1 MRPENNSS
9 SFQVNQTEYPIM
21 MNELKNSKKKNSIE
35 EIISEFKK
43 SKIEEPLEKYKSQVV
58 PLEIELF
65 KNLNLEWGVDIISE
79 DIPLT
84 DNKKYYCHLIRTA
97 NPDPNKNNF
106 ILIHGF
112 ISSGMHYIGVLP
124 YLIKR
129 YNIFIPDTIGMGLS
143 ARPQVEF
150 TSSKQCEEYFI
161 KFYHVIIEYIFFR
174 KKYNVKEEYYLC
186 GHSLGGFFASRYM
199 LKYPKGIKKVL
210 LLSPLGITDYLKKDT
225 YMDGNMSCCF
235 CCVTKT
241 FPALFYPCK
250 LRLQSIYRCCCC
262 ARKPIK
268 KFYEEKVNFDLNE
281 IKRNK
286 DGTEF
291 KVDIDK
297 IAKILG
303 KLGILALEYPDDLY
317 SCVYYIFEL
326 PPTATKFPIENQ
338 ILSSNKIQIIFAFG
352 ETDFMDRDGAYR
364 LAKSNSDLYKV
375 FTVKDGD
382 HSFSMQNPKEL
393 CQIISQFFDE

>member
-1 MRPENNSS
+1 MRPENNNSS
-9 SFQVNQTEYPIM
+9 LEVYQTEYPIM

-79 DIPLT
+79 DIPLI
-84 DNKKYYCHLIRTA
+84 DDKKYYCHLIRTA
-97 NPDPNKNNF
+97 NPDPNKDNF

-150 TSSKQCEEYFI
+150 TSPKQCEEYFI
-161 KFYHVIIEYIFFR
+161 KFYHIIIEYIFFK

-186 GHSLGGFFASRYM
+186 GHSLGGFIASRYM

-210 LLSPLGITDYLKKDT
+210 LLSPCGITDYHRKDT
-225 YMDGNMSCCF
+225 NKDGNMSCCI
-235 CCVTKT
+235 CCVFKIL
-241 FPALFYPCK
+241 PALFYPCQ

-262 ARKPIK
+262 LRKPIK
-268 KFYEEKVNFDLNE
+268 DFYADKVNFDEDE

-291 KVDIDK
+291 KVDKEK
-297 IAKILG
+297 IADILG
-303 KLGILALEYPDDLY
+303 KLGILALKYPDDLY
-317 SCVYYIFEL
+317 HCAYYIFEI

-338 ILSSNKIQIIFAFG
+338 ILSLNKIQIIFVFG
-352 ETDFMDRDGAYR
+352 ETDFMERDGVYR
-364 LAKSNSDLYKV
+364 LRNANSELYKV
-375 FTVKDGD
+375 FTVKKAG
-382 HSFSMQNPKEL
+382 HSFSLQNPKEL
-393 CQIISQFFDE
+393 CQIISQFF

>member
-9 SFQVNQTEYPIM
+9 FFQVNQTDYPIM

-79 DIPLT
+79 DIPLI
-84 DNKKYYCHLIRTA
+84 DDKKYYCHLIRTA
-97 NPDPNKNNF
+97 NPDPNKDNF
-106 ILIHGF
+106 FLIHGF
-112 ISSGMHYIGVLP
+112 ISSGMHFISILP

-143 ARPQVEF
+143 ARPQVDF
-150 TSSKQCEEYFI
+150 TSPIQCEEYFI
-161 KFYHVIIEYIFFR
+161 NVYHVIIESIFFR
-174 KKYNVKEEYYLC
+174 KIYNIKEEYYLC
-186 GHSLGGFFASRYM
+186 GHSLGGFIASRYM

-210 LLSPLGITDYLKKDT
+210 LLSPLGITDYLKKET

-262 ARKPIK
+262 VRKLIK
-268 KFYEEKVNFDLNE
+268 NFYAEKVNFDLNE

-375 FTVKDGD
+375 FTVKRGD

-393 CQIISQFFDE
+393 CQIISQFFGE

>member
-1 MRPENNSS
+1 MRPENNSF

-210 LLSPLGITDYLKKDT
+210 LLSPLGITDYLKKET

-235 CCVTKT
+235 CCITKT

>member
-1 MRPENNSS
+1 MRPENNSF

-210 LLSPLGITDYLKKDT
+210 LLSPLGITDYLKKET

-235 CCVTKT
+235 CCITKT

-297 IAKILG
+297 IAEILG